1 MREVTNRLSQ
11 TAEGLASVSPILK
24 LAADKDVKMPIVEQV
39 LAVMEGRMEPRD
51 IAPTLTHETDE
62 PTSE

>member
-1 MREVTNRLSQ
+1 
-11 TAEGLASVSPILK
+11 
-24 LAADKDVKMPIVEQV
+24 
-39 LAVMEGRMEPRD
+39 MEGRMEPRD